1 MKHQMKLC
9 PEPFELIRTGNK
21 TIELR
26 LNDEKR
32 QKIRFGDIVEFT
44 QTETG
49 EKLTAEVTDLFQFD
63 SFAELY
69 QKLPLLKCGYTEAD
83 ISNAKP
89 EDMELYYSL
98 EQQKEYG
105 VLGIEIKM
113 IS

>member
-1 MKHQMKLC
+1 M
-9 PEPFELIRTGNK
+9 
-21 TIELR
+21 
-26 LNDEKR
+26 
-32 QKIRFGDIVEFT
+32 
-44 QTETG
+44 
-49 EKLTAEVTDLFQFD
+49 FQFD

-105 VLGIEIKM
+105 VLVIEIKM